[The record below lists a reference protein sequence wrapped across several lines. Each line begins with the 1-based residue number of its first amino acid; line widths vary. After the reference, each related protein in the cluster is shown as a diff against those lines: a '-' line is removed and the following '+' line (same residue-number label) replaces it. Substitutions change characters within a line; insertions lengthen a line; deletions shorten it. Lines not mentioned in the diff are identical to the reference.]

1 MIKTETREL
10 PANILTI
17 DPRVQR
23 KLDQRRV
30 DRLAAEW
37 DDLMVGII
45 TVSHRMTALP
55 LDGETD
61 PFEEA
66 LDEYVVLDGQTR
78 LAAFRQVCGNTGD
91 TSAPVLAQVHTG
103 LTLEEEAEI
112 FLKHN
117 NRKAVIS
124 ADRFRIAVVA
134 GEQWA
139 LDITQI
145 LAEHNWT
152 ARGVTVDGKT
162 LRQFG
167 GVVAAEKVYRLGGY
181 DALKHTFVTIENAW
195 GSKNRDAVCA
205 HTLYGLGLLHA
216 RHPELTSKQLHGF
229 VTKLSKITPGTFVG
243 DVSSDK
249 RRYSQSVQT
258 AAYNY
263 VLELFNRG
271 RKDENR
277 LS

>member
-1 MIKTETREL
+1 VIKTETREL

-30 DRLAAEW
+30 DRLTSEW

-45 TVSHRMTALP
+45 TVSHRTGPVLN
-55 LDGETD
+55 D
-61 PFEEA
+61 PFEEPV
-66 LDEYVVLDGQTR
+66 DEYVVLDGQTR
-78 LAAFRQVCGNTGD
+78 VAAFRQVCGEAT
-91 TSAPVLAQVHTG
+91 AQPLLAQVHTG
-103 LTLEEEAEI
+103 LTLEEEAAI

-139 LDITQI
+139 LDITKI

-152 ARGVTVDGKT
+152 ARGVTVDGT
-162 LRQFG
+162 PRRQFG
-167 GVVAAEKVYRLGGY
+167 GVVAAEKIYRLGGY

-195 GSKNRDAVCA
+195 GSKDRDAVCA
-205 HTLYGLGLLHA
+205 HTLYGIGLLHA
-216 RHPELTSKQLHGF
+216 RHPELTSAQLHGF
-229 VTKLSKITPGTFVG
+229 VTKLSKVSPGTFIG

-249 RRYSQSVQT
+249 RRFSQSVQT

-263 VLELFNRG
+263 VIEIFNKG
-271 RKDENR
+271 RHEENR